1 MLRIIFQNDWW
12 TPVKVN
18 IQFEVNKV
26 EIQFKV
32 NKVKIQFPDMFNTVI
47 LLVLAR
53 FYRLY
58 PPLRTFDYTF
68 RISKCPRL
76 GDC

>member
-1 MLRIIFQNDWW
+1 MRIIFQNDWW

-58 PPLRTFDYTF
+58 PPLLTLKIDARAIPGKSSASF
-68 RISKCPRL
+68 
-76 GDC
+76 